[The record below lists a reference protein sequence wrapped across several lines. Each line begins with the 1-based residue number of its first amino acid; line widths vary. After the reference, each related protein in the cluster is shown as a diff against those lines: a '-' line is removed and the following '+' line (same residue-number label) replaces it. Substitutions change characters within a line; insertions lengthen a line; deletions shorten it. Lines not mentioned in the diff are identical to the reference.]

1 MQHLERTRTCSKKR
15 KEASGD
21 LKKDNRVQKR
31 RGTVTTVAHT

>member
-21 LKKDNRVQKR
+21 LKKITEFKKGEAQ
-31 RGTVTTVAHT
+31 